1 MGVYDEIL
9 KLGAL
14 QRLVQRGSDSHR
26 SGSHA
31 VQIASEGI
39 EILQWLQIRHTGN
52 IHWIALNDSQFDFFE
67 FKIQV
72 VFCNL

>member
-52 IHWIALNDSQFDFFE
+52 SHWIALNDSQFDFLE

>member
-1 MGVYDEIL
+1 MGRLSEISGKQRSNRDVGVYAEIL

-39 EILQWLQIRHTGN
+39 EIL
-52 IHWIALNDSQFDFFE
+52 
-67 FKIQV
+67 
-72 VFCNL
+72 